1 MAAVPLMYPKT
12 ELSNRLRVISAPM
25 PQMESVAL
33 GVWIAAGGRYES
45 ARLCGV
51 SHFLEHLM
59 FKGTLSRT
67 ARQIK
72 EAIEGLGGA
81 MNAFT
86 DVEATCLYAKVP
98 AKHAAVTLDVLLDMA
113 FHARLSAGD
122 IERERQVILEE
133 IKMYLDAPMQYVQD
147 LLGTVMW
154 PRHPLGMFL
163 AGTQQSVG
171 RIRRLDIAAYCRRF
185 YTPANV
191 VVAAAGPVSHR
202 LLVEQV
208 AARVGRLAPGRPQRF
223 RRAAGRQGRPRWDCT
238 VKETEQTH
246 AALGF
251 HAFPR
256 NHPHIH
262 GLNLL
267 HVILGGNMSS
277 RLFHQVR
284 EVRGLAYEIG
294 SQIRRYRDTGAFTVS
309 AGVEHGKFIRA
320 LRVIL
325 DELRRVQRRPVGA
338 DEFDRAREFY
348 TGQLLLMLEDTI
360 DHMLWI
366 GESELVLGRVSPL
379 GQILDDVRR
388 VTPADVTRVAR
399 EVLRPAH
406 RNLAV
411 IGPLKP
417 AQQRQAQRLLETA

>member
-185 YTPANV
+185 YTPATLETLPEDLQFTG
-191 VVAAAGPVSHR
+191 AGVTLVERRDLWDMPVFFL
-202 LLVEQV
+202 LLVGL
-208 AARVGRLAPGRPQRF
+208 VGAEWAF
-223 RRAAGRQGRPRWDCT
+223 RR
-238 VKETEQTH
+238 K
-246 AALGF
+246 
-251 HAFPR
+251 
-256 NHPHIH
+256 
-262 GLNLL
+262 
-267 HVILGGNMSS
+267 
-277 RLFHQVR
+277 
-284 EVRGLAYEIG
+284 RGL
-294 SQIRRYRDTGAFTVS
+294 V
-309 AGVEHGKFIRA
+309 
-320 LRVIL
+320 
-325 DELRRVQRRPVGA
+325 
-338 DEFDRAREFY
+338 
-348 TGQLLLMLEDTI
+348 
-360 DHMLWI
+360 
-366 GESELVLGRVSPL
+366 
-379 GQILDDVRR
+379 
-388 VTPADVTRVAR
+388 
-399 EVLRPAH
+399 
-406 RNLAV
+406 
-411 IGPLKP
+411 
-417 AQQRQAQRLLETA
+417 

>member
-1 MAAVPLMYPKT
+1 MSAHPKT
-12 ELSNRLRVISAPM
+12 VLSNHLRVVSVPM
-25 PQMESVAL
+25 AQMESVAL
-33 GVWIAAGGRYES
+33 GVWMAAGGRYES

-51 SHFLEHLM
+51 SHFLEHVM
-59 FKGTLSRT
+59 FKGTLTRT

-72 EAIEGLGGA
+72 EQIEGLGGS

-86 DVEATCLYAKVP
+86 DVELTCLYAKVP
-98 AKHAAVTLDVLLDMA
+98 ARHAAIALEVLLDMA
-113 FHARLSAGD
+113 LHPRLTAGD

-133 IKMYLDAPMQYVQD
+133 IKMCLDTPMQYVQD

-163 AGTQQSVG
+163 AGTPASVR
-171 RIRRLDIAAYCRRF
+171 RIRRRDLTAYWRRF
-185 YTPANV
+185 YTPANM
-191 VVAAAGPVSHR
+191 VVAAAGPLSHR

-208 AARVGRLAPGRPQRF
+208 SALVGRVPPGRAQRF
-223 RRAAGRQGRPRWDCT
+223 RRASHGQRRARWDCT
-238 VKETEQTH
+238 VKDTEQTH

-284 EVRGLAYEIG
+284 EVRGLAYDIG
-294 SQIRRYRDTGAFTVS
+294 SQIKRYRDTGSFTVS
-309 AGVEHGKFIRA
+309 AGVEPKKFLQA

-325 DELRRVQRRPVGA
+325 EELRRVRREPVTS
-338 DEFDRAREFY
+338 DEFARAQEFY
-348 TGQLLLMLEDTI
+348 TGQLVLALEDTV
-360 DHMLWI
+360 DHMLWV
-366 GESELVLGRVSPL
+366 GESELMLERIVPVER
-379 GQILDDVRR
+379 ILDEVRR
-388 VTPADVTRVAR
+388 ARPADVTRAAR
-399 EVLRPAH
+399 EVLLPAR

-411 IGPLKP
+411 IGPVTP
-417 AQQRQAQRLLETA
+417 RQRREAQALLEAA